1 LNDISHNG
9 AGGWRFGRLARKQ
22 LLWILAFSS
31 LVTLLGTCFQL
42 FTEYR
47 NDTVF
52 IHEQFERVRKA
63 HLATL
68 ARSLWEFADEQ
79 IDTQLASILSIR
91 DIVAIEVVEN
101 TGAHYFKG
109 NIPPQVRTEQVE
121 YEIVFNVNG
130 REEKLG
136 TLVLTASFEGV
147 YQRLKKRI
155 LIILTT
161 QAAKTFFVSLFILYV
176 INHLVMRH
184 LETIARYATG
194 TQSSNLDCRLAL
206 HRKKNKAAHR
216 DELDEVVGA
225 INSMR
230 QRLQDDIVAL
240 QKSECSL
247 RESEERYR
255 TIFENAV
262 EGFFQS
268 TPYGRFLSVNP
279 AFARMFGYANPE
291 ELIRTITDIEKQF
304 YYYPLDLQRYQKA
317 VDQQGIIVNFEFLA
331 KRKDGTPIWVCNNTR
346 CYFDDEG
353 KVIRYEG
360 TVTDVH
366 KRKVAEHERE
376 RLQVQLI
383 KAQKMES
390 IGNLAGGIAHDFN
403 NILSAILGYAELSLM
418 HLEKDSL
425 LYNNLCGIR
434 KAGERARDLVKQIL
448 TFARQSE
455 EELGPVKIKGVAEE
469 AISFI
474 RSTIPSAVQIRQ
486 TLDSEWFVLGSVTQ
500 INQIFMNVCTNAAH
514 AMEERGGFMDIA
526 LKDIDLPASLELQ
539 VMGLHAGEYVRIVIS
554 DTGTGIRPEIA
565 DRIFEPYFSTKRVG
579 RGTGMG
585 LAIVHGIV
593 EGYGGKILF
602 ESEVGKGST
611 FTIYLPRCR
620 QDDMESVKGVM
631 NAVLPRGTERILFV
645 DDEEAIVKTSGKI
658 LEMLGYE
665 VTILTDSVSAL
676 RLVEAGPARFDLLL
690 TDMNMPEMT
699 GDILIAR
706 VRALLPEI
714 PVILCT
720 GYSQKLTDEL
730 LSELH
735 VDSCLYKPVTSEVM
749 AFTVREVLDKRKV
762 TALGRDGLG

>member
-1 LNDISHNG
+1 
-9 AGGWRFGRLARKQ
+9 
-22 LLWILAFSS
+22 LAFSS

-52 IHEQFERVRKA
+52 IHEQFERVRRA

-109 NIPPQVRTEQVE
+109 NIPPQVRTEQIE

-147 YQRLKKRI
+147 YARLKKRI

-194 TQSSNLDCRLAL
+194 MQSSNLDCRLAL
-206 HRKKNKAAHR
+206 HRKKNKAAHN

-240 QKSECSL
+240 RKSEYSL

-268 TPYGRFLSVNP
+268 TPNGRFLSVNP

-304 YYYPLDLQRYQKA
+304 YYYPLDRQRYRKA

-353 KVIRYEG
+353 KIIRYEG

-403 NILSAILGYAELSLM
+403 NILSAILGYAELSLL

-486 TLDSEWFVLGSVTQ
+486 TLDSEWFVRGSVTQ

-514 AMEERGGFMDIA
+514 AMEERGGVMDIA

-539 VMGLHAGEYVRIVIS
+539 AMGLHAGEYVRIVIS

-611 FTIYLPRCR
+611 FTIYLPRCS
-620 QDDMESVKGVM
+620 QDEMESVKGVM

-665 VTILTDSVSAL
+665 VTILMDSVSAL

-706 VRALLPEI
+706 VRALLPTI

-720 GYSQKLTDEL
+720 GYSQKLTDKL
-730 LSELH
+730 LSDLH

-749 AFTVREVLDKRKV
+749 ALTVREVLDKRKV
-762 TALGRDGLG
+762 TEPGRDGPG

>member
-1 LNDISHNG
+1 MNNITNNG
-9 AGGWRFGRLARKQ
+9 SGGWKFGRLARKQ

-47 NDTVF
+47 NDTAY
-52 IHEQFERVRKA
+52 IREQFERVRRA
-63 HLATL
+63 HLDTL

-91 DIVAIEVVEN
+91 DIVAIEVIEN
-101 TGAHYFKG
+101 TGGHYFKG
-109 NIPPQVRTEQVE
+109 EIQPQIRTESIE
-121 YEIVFNVNG
+121 YEIIFDGKG
-130 REEKLG
+130 REERLG
-136 TLVLTASFEGV
+136 KLVLTASFEGV
-147 YQRLKKRI
+147 YTRLKKRI

-194 TQSSNLDCRLAL
+194 IEASNLDRRLTL
-206 HRKKNKAAHR
+206 HRKKTLAGHS
-216 DELDEVVGA
+216 DELDEVVDA
-225 INSMR
+225 VNSMG

-240 QKSECSL
+240 QKSEYSL

-268 TPYGRFLSVNP
+268 TPNGRFLSVNP
-279 AFARMFGYANPE
+279 AFARMFGYASPE
-291 ELIRTITDIEKQF
+291 ELIRSITDVEAQF
-304 YYYPLDLQRYQKA
+304 YYYPLDRKRFQKA
-317 VDQQGIIVNFEFLA
+317 VDQQGVIVNFEFLA

-346 CYFDDEG
+346 CYFDEDG
-353 KVIRYEG
+353 KIIRYEG
-360 TVTDVH
+360 TVTDIH

-403 NILSAILGYAELSLM
+403 NILSAILGYAELSLL
-418 HLEKDSL
+418 HLEKDSPL
-425 LYNNLCGIR
+425 HNNLSGIR

-455 EELGPVKIKGVAEE
+455 EELAPVKIKGVAEE
-469 AISFI
+469 ALSFI
-474 RSTIPSAVQIRQ
+474 RSTIPSAIQIRQ
-486 TLDSEWFVLGSVTQ
+486 VLDSEWLVLGNVTQ
-500 INQIFMNVCTNAAH
+500 INQIFMNICTNAAH
-514 AMEERGGFMDIA
+514 SMEETGGFLDVT

-539 VMGLHAGEYVRIVIS
+539 AMGLRAGEYVRIVIS

-602 ESEVGKGST
+602 ESEVGKGTT
-611 FTIYLPRCR
+611 FTIYLPRCS
-620 QDDMESVKGVM
+620 QVETHPVKGGM
-631 NAVLPRGTERILFV
+631 SAALPGGKERILFV
-645 DDEEAIVKTSGKI
+645 DDEEAIVRTSGKI

-665 VTILTDSVSAL
+665 VTIRTDSISAL
-676 RLVEAGPARFDLLL
+676 RLVEAEPAKFDLLL

-706 VRALLPEI
+706 VRALQPEI

-720 GYSQKLTDEL
+720 GYSQKLTDTL
-730 LSELH
+730 LSELR
-735 VDSCLYKPVTSEVM
+735 VDSCLYKPITSEVM
-749 AFTVREVLDKRKV
+749 ASTVRRVLDTRKKP
-762 TALGRDGLG
+762 TMGKDGPG